1 MCKVLL
7 VSNSGFYYWLKYPVN
22 KRSVKQTELLT
33 KIAAIHKD
41 SKYRYG
47 SPRITAELKFMGVI
61 VSRPRVA
68 RLMRKANIKSII
80 RKKYRVQTTDSNH
93 GYQPAP
99 NILNRDF
106 YAEHIGQKWVSDLT
120 YIRTGEGW
128 LYLTTIMDLADRKL
142 VGWALS
148 ETMEAEKTTIAAWQM
163 AIKNRPI
170 TQALVF
176 HSDRG
181 VQYACNEF
189 RRQLM
194 EFSVNQSMSRKGN
207 CWDNAV
213 AESFFKTMKTEMVY
227 HENFQTRAQAKLAIF
242 EYIEVWYNRKRRHS
256 ALGYLTPQEFE
267 DAAENSKN
275 AA

>member
-7 VSNSGFYYWLKYPVN
+7 VSTSGFYYWLKHPLN

-33 KIAAIHKD
+33 KIAEIHKD
-41 SKYRYG
+41 SKYRHG

-128 LYLTTIMDLADRKL
+128 LYLTTIMDLVDRKI
-142 VGWALS
+142 VG
-148 ETMEAEKTTIAAWQM
+148 
-163 AIKNRPI
+163 
-170 TQALVF
+170 
-176 HSDRG
+176 
-181 VQYACNEF
+181 
-189 RRQLM
+189 
-194 EFSVNQSMSRKGN
+194 
-207 CWDNAV
+207 
-213 AESFFKTMKTEMVY
+213 
-227 HENFQTRAQAKLAIF
+227 
-242 EYIEVWYNRKRRHS
+242 
-256 ALGYLTPQEFE
+256 
-267 DAAENSKN
+267 
-275 AA
+275 